1 MCVPLFCKYSCVKS
15 KFTVSYER
23 KNVMVPVSESWG
35 LVIMSQIFISVSKEG
50 RIKGYT
56 LVCISNTG
64 WPRKFSDKRNFE
76 KKYDQDFVARFII
89 NFLHIGFLPS
99 FFLIYGILIQNLLG
113 HQYSV
118 HVHYKCVSVVFFR
131 LHYVYTKKQ
140 RCVQIKATIYAY
152 G

>member
-1 MCVPLFCKYSCVKS
+1 MWWYQFLKAEGLSLCHRFLFL
-15 KFTVSYER
+15 FLR
-23 KNVMVPVSESWG
+23 KEGLKDTHLSVFQIQDDPES
-35 LVIMSQIFISVSKEG
+35 LVI
-50 RIKGYT
+50 
-56 LVCISNTG
+56 
-64 WPRKFSDKRNFE
+64 KRSFE
-76 KKYDQDFVARFII
+76 KKYAQDFVARFII